1 MVKALPIINKRNK
14 ILCERADQFR
24 TFNLKHK
31 AFVNFQKAIGVGP
44 GEDGFHFYYSTSLG
58 ISEN

>member
-1 MVKALPIINKRNK
+1 MVKALPLINKRNK

-31 AFVNFQKAIGVGP
+31 ALVNF
-44 GEDGFHFYYSTSLG
+44 
-58 ISEN
+58 